1 MSIVTIVGRPNVG
14 KSSLFNR
21 MTGSRKAIVDNM
33 PGVTRDRL
41 YAEVE
46 EGDLH
51 FYLVD
56 TGGLLPDSVHPLDE
70 LIMRQ
75 VKVAIEESDAILF
88 VLDGREGPIGVDR
101 DIALL
106 LRKSGKPV
114 IVVAN
119 KMDDPVHEN
128 DLWASF
134 GVGFDRV
141 VPVSAEHRRNLE
153 VLFEI
158 LQELLPPENAQEKED
173 ETLSVALI
181 GRPNVG
187 KSSILNFL
195 AGEERALV
203 SDMPGTTRDAV
214 DSLVELG
221 GRPVRL
227 VDTAGLRKKSH
238 VDSSLEFY
246 STVRTYQAI
255 DRADVCILVMDGMEF
270 ATEQDQRVAGQV
282 LDRGKGLVFLVNKW
296 DLLEKTPKLG
306 DQTRDRIREEFAFAT
321 HVPMLFAS
329 AVTGRG
335 IEKLPAILLKVAEN
349 RNRRISTG
357 KLNRLLKDLL
367 AFEKMPSSR
376 TGKVLRISYCTQVS
390 AAPPSFAFFVNDSR
404 LVNTGF
410 KRHVE
415 KKLRELEDFSGS
427 PLRIF
432 WRTQGRKTD

>member
-1 MSIVTIVGRPNVG
+1 MAIVTIVGRPNVG

-21 MTGSRKAIVDNM
+21 LTGTRRAIVDNM

-46 EGDLH
+46 EGDLR

-56 TGGLLPDSVHPLDE
+56 TGGLLPDSGHPLDE
-70 LIMRQ
+70 LIARQ
-75 VKVAIEESDAILF
+75 VKVAIEESDVILF
-88 VLDGREGPIGVDR
+88 VIDGREGPIGIDR

-114 IVVAN
+114 IVAAN

-128 DLWASF
+128 ELWSSMEL
-134 GVGFDRV
+134 GFERV
-141 VPVSAEHRRNLE
+141 VGISAEHRRNIE
-153 VLFEI
+153 VLLEHI
-158 LQELLPPENAQEKED
+158 RELLPGQELESD
-173 ETLSVALI
+173 RETLRIALI

-187 KSSILNFL
+187 KSSLLNYL

-203 SDMPGTTRDAV
+203 SDIPGTTRDVV
-214 DSLVELG
+214 DSIVQLD
-221 GRPVRL
+221 GRMVRL

-238 VDSSLEFY
+238 VDTALEYY

-255 DRADVCILVMDGMEF
+255 DRADVCVLVMDAREI

-282 LDRGKGLVFLVNKW
+282 LERGRGLVFLANKW
-296 DLLEKTPKLG
+296 DLLPKAPKLG
-306 DQTRDRIREEFAFAT
+306 DEIRDRIREGFAFAT
-321 HVPMLFAS
+321 HVPLVFVS
-329 AVTGRG
+329 ALTGRG
-335 IEKLPAILLKVAEN
+335 IEKLPPILFKVAEN

-367 AFEKMPSSR
+367 AFERMPCSR
-376 TGKVLRISYCTQVS
+376 SGKALRLSYCTQVS
-390 AAPPSFAFFVNDSR
+390 VAPPSFAFFVNDPKIVTASF
-404 LVNTGF
+404 N
-410 KRHVE
+410 RHVE

-432 WRTQGRKTD
+432 WRAQNP

>member
-1 MSIVTIVGRPNVG
+1 MAIVTIVGRPNVG

-21 MTGSRKAIVDNM
+21 LSGSRQAIVDNM

-41 YAEVE
+41 YAEVM

-56 TGGLLPDSVHPLDE
+56 TGGLLPESEHPLDE

-75 VKVAIEESDAILF
+75 VKVAIEESDVILF
-88 VLDGREGPIGVDR
+88 VVDGREGPIGVDR
-101 DIALL
+101 DIAML

-114 IVVAN
+114 IVAAN

-128 DLWASF
+128 ELWTSM
-134 GVGFDRV
+134 GLGFERV
-141 VPVSAEHRRNLE
+141 VGVSAEHRRNIE
-153 VLFEI
+153 ILFEHI
-158 LQELLPPENAQEKED
+158 QDLLPVDEFEKED
-173 ETLSVALI
+173 ETLRVALI

-195 AGEERALV
+195 AGEDRALV
-203 SDMPGTTRDAV
+203 SDIPGTTRDSV
-214 DSLVELG
+214 DSLVTLG
-221 GRPVRL
+221 GIPVRL

-238 VDSSLEFY
+238 VDSSLEYY

-255 DRADVCILVMDGMEF
+255 DRADVCVLVMDALEI

-282 LDRGKGLVFLVNKW
+282 LDRGKGLVLLVNKW
-296 DLLEKTPKLG
+296 DLLPKNPKLG
-306 DQTRDRIREEFAFAT
+306 DEVRDRIREEFAFVA
-321 HVPMLFAS
+321 HVPMLFIS
-329 AVTGRG
+329 ALTGRG
-335 IEKLPAILLKVAEN
+335 IEKLPSILLKVAEN
-349 RNRRISTG
+349 RKRRISTG
-357 KLNRLLKDLL
+357 KLNRLLKDLM
-367 AFEKMPSSR
+367 AFERMPSSR
-376 TGKVLRISYCTQVS
+376 TGKVFRIFYCTQVS
-390 AAPPSFAFFVNDSR
+390 VAPPSFAFFVNDPKIINIS
-404 LVNTGF
+404 F

-432 WRTQGRKTD
+432 WRGQDRKKQ

>member
-46 EGDLH
+46 EGNLH

-56 TGGLLPDSVHPLDE
+56 TGGLLPDSIHPLDE

-128 DLWASF
+128 ELWASF
-134 GVGFDRV
+134 GLGFARV
-141 VPVSAEHRRNLE
+141 VPVSAEHRRNME
-153 VLFEI
+153 VLFEM
-158 LQELLPPENAQEKED
+158 LEELLPFETAEKED
-173 ETLSVALI
+173 ETLRVALI

-203 SDMPGTTRDAV
+203 SDIPGTTRDAV
-214 DSLVELG
+214 DSLVDLG

-238 VDSSLEFY
+238 VDSSLEYY

-255 DRADVCILVMDGMEF
+255 DRADVCILVMDGLQI

-296 DLLEKTPKLG
+296 DLLDKTPKLG
-306 DQTRDRIREEFAFAT
+306 DKTRDRIREEFAFAM

-335 IEKLPAILLKVAEN
+335 VEKLPSILFKVAEN
-349 RNRRISTG
+349 RNRRIPTA

-390 AAPPSFAFFVNDSR
+390 TAPPSFAFFVNDSR
-404 LVNTGF
+404 LVNTAF

-415 KKLRELEDFSGS
+415 KKIRELDDFSGS

-432 WRTQGRKTD
+432 WRSQGRKTE

>member
-1 MSIVTIVGRPNVG
+1 MAIVTIVGRPNVG

-21 MTGSRKAIVDNM
+21 LTGTRRAIVDNM

-46 EGDLH
+46 EGDLR

-56 TGGLLPDSVHPLDE
+56 TGGLLPDSGHPLDE
-70 LIMRQ
+70 LIARQ
-75 VKVAIEESDAILF
+75 VKVAIEESDVILF
-88 VLDGREGPIGVDR
+88 VIDGREGPIGIDR

-114 IVVAN
+114 IVAAN

-128 DLWASF
+128 ELWSSMEL
-134 GVGFDRV
+134 GFERV
-141 VPVSAEHRRNLE
+141 VGISAEHRRNIE
-153 VLFEI
+153 VLLEHI
-158 LQELLPPENAQEKED
+158 RELLPGQELESD
-173 ETLSVALI
+173 RETLRIALI

-187 KSSILNFL
+187 KSSLLNYL

-203 SDMPGTTRDAV
+203 SDIPGTTRDVV
-214 DSLVELG
+214 DSIVQLD
-221 GRPVRL
+221 GRIVRL

-238 VDSSLEFY
+238 VDTALEYY

-255 DRADVCILVMDGMEF
+255 DRADVCVLVMDAREI

-282 LDRGKGLVFLVNKW
+282 LERGRGLVFLANKW
-296 DLLEKTPKLG
+296 DLLPKAPKLG
-306 DQTRDRIREEFAFAT
+306 DEIRDRIREGFAFAT
-321 HVPMLFAS
+321 HVPLVFVS
-329 AVTGRG
+329 ALTGRG
-335 IEKLPAILLKVAEN
+335 IEKLPPILFKVAEN

-367 AFEKMPSSR
+367 AFERMPCSR
-376 TGKVLRISYCTQVS
+376 SGKALRLSYCTQVS
-390 AAPPSFAFFVNDSR
+390 VAPPSFAFFVNDPKIVTASF
-404 LVNTGF
+404 N
-410 KRHVE
+410 RHVE

-432 WRTQGRKTD
+432 WRAQNP

>member
-1 MSIVTIVGRPNVG
+1 MAIVTIVGRPNVG

-21 MTGSRKAIVDNM
+21 LTGTRRAIVDNM

-46 EGDLH
+46 EGDLR

-56 TGGLLPDSVHPLDE
+56 TGGLLPDSGHPLDE
-70 LIMRQ
+70 LIARQ
-75 VKVAIEESDAILF
+75 VKVAIEESDVILF
-88 VLDGREGPIGVDR
+88 VIDGREGPIGIDR

-114 IVVAN
+114 IVAAN

-128 DLWASF
+128 ELWSSMEL
-134 GVGFDRV
+134 GFERV
-141 VPVSAEHRRNLE
+141 VGISAEHRRNIE
-153 VLFEI
+153 VLLEHI
-158 LQELLPPENAQEKED
+158 RELLPGQELESD
-173 ETLSVALI
+173 RETLRIALI

-187 KSSILNFL
+187 KSSLLNYL

-203 SDMPGTTRDAV
+203 SDIPGTTRDVV
-214 DSLVELG
+214 DSIVQLD
-221 GRPVRL
+221 GRIVRL

-238 VDSSLEFY
+238 VDTALEYY

-255 DRADVCILVMDGMEF
+255 DRADVCVLVMDAREI

-282 LDRGKGLVFLVNKW
+282 MERGRGLVFLANKW
-296 DLLEKTPKLG
+296 DLLPKAPKLG
-306 DQTRDRIREEFAFAT
+306 DEIRDRIREGFAFAT
-321 HVPMLFAS
+321 HVPLVFVS
-329 AVTGRG
+329 ALTGRG
-335 IEKLPAILLKVAEN
+335 IEKLPPILFKVAEN

-367 AFEKMPSSR
+367 AFERMPCSR
-376 TGKVLRISYCTQVS
+376 SGKALRLSYCTQVS
-390 AAPPSFAFFVNDSR
+390 VAPPSFAFFVNDPKIVTASF
-404 LVNTGF
+404 N
-410 KRHVE
+410 RHVE

-432 WRTQGRKTD
+432 WRAQNP

>member
-1 MSIVTIVGRPNVG
+1 MAIVTIVGRPNVG

-21 MTGSRKAIVDNM
+21 LTGTRRAIVDNM

-46 EGDLH
+46 EGDLR

-56 TGGLLPDSVHPLDE
+56 TGGLLPDSGHPLDE
-70 LIMRQ
+70 LIARQ
-75 VKVAIEESDAILF
+75 VKVAIEESDVILF
-88 VLDGREGPIGVDR
+88 VIDGREGPIGIDR

-114 IVVAN
+114 IVAAN

-128 DLWASF
+128 ELWSSMEL
-134 GVGFDRV
+134 GFERV
-141 VPVSAEHRRNLE
+141 VGISAEHRRNIE
-153 VLFEI
+153 VLLEHI
-158 LQELLPPENAQEKED
+158 RELLPGQELESD
-173 ETLSVALI
+173 RETLRIALI

-187 KSSILNFL
+187 KSSLLNYL

-203 SDMPGTTRDAV
+203 SDIPGTTRDVV
-214 DSLVELG
+214 DSIVQLD
-221 GRPVRL
+221 GRMVRL

-238 VDSSLEFY
+238 VDTALEFY

-255 DRADVCILVMDGMEF
+255 DRADVCVLVMDAREI

-282 LDRGKGLVFLVNKW
+282 MERGRGLVFLANKW
-296 DLLEKTPKLG
+296 DLLPKAPKLG
-306 DQTRDRIREEFAFAT
+306 DEIRDRIREGFAFAT
-321 HVPMLFAS
+321 HVPLVFVS
-329 AVTGRG
+329 ALTGRG
-335 IEKLPAILLKVAEN
+335 IEKLPPILFKVAEN

-367 AFEKMPSSR
+367 AFERMPCSR
-376 TGKVLRISYCTQVS
+376 SGKALRLSYCTQVS
-390 AAPPSFAFFVNDSR
+390 VAPPSFAFFVNDPKIVTASF
-404 LVNTGF
+404 N
-410 KRHVE
+410 RHVE

-432 WRTQGRKTD
+432 WRAQNP

>member
-21 MTGSRKAIVDNM
+21 LTGSRKAIVDNM

-41 YAEVE
+41 YAEVS
-46 EGDLH
+46 EGELH

-101 DIALL
+101 DIAML
-106 LRKSGKPV
+106 LRKCGKPV
-114 IVVAN
+114 VVVAN

-134 GVGFDRV
+134 GLGFNRV
-141 VPVSAEHRRNLE
+141 VPVSAEHRRNIE

-158 LQELLPPENAQEKED
+158 LQELLPFETPDNED

-214 DSLVELG
+214 DSLVDLG

-238 VDSSLEFY
+238 VDSSLEYY

-255 DRADVCILVMDGMEF
+255 DRADVCILVMDGMQI

-296 DLLEKTPKLG
+296 DLLDKTPKLG

-335 IEKLPAILLKVAEN
+335 IEKLPSILLKVAEN
-349 RNRRISTG
+349 RGRRIPTA

-367 AFEKMPSSR
+367 AFEKMPSSK

-390 AAPPSFAFFVNDSR
+390 TAPPSFAFFVNDSR
-404 LVNTGF
+404 LVNTAF

-432 WRTQGRKTD
+432 WRSQGRKNE

>member
-101 DIALL
+101 DIAQL

-128 DLWASF
+128 ELWASF
-134 GVGFDRV
+134 GFGFNHV
-141 VPVSAEHRRNLE
+141 VPVSAEHRRNIE
-153 VLFEI
+153 VLFETLEEI
-158 LQELLPPENAQEKED
+158 LPPEIPEKE
-173 ETLSVALI
+173 EEELRVALI

-203 SDMPGTTRDAV
+203 SDIPGTTRDAV
-214 DSLVELG
+214 DSLVVLG
-221 GRPVRL
+221 GRPVL
-227 VDTAGLRKKSH
+227 FVDTAGLRKKSH
-238 VDSSLEFY
+238 VDSSLEYY

-255 DRADVCILVMDGMEF
+255 DRADVCILVMDGLEI

-282 LDRGKGLVFLVNKW
+282 LDRGKALVFLVNKW
-296 DLLEKTPKLG
+296 DLLDKTPKLG
-306 DQTRDRIREEFAFAT
+306 DQTRDRIREEFVFAT

-335 IEKLPAILLKVAEN
+335 IEKLSSILLKVAEN
-349 RNRRISTG
+349 RDRRIPTA

-390 AAPPSFAFFVNDSR
+390 TAPPSFAFFVNDSR
-404 LVNTGF
+404 LVNTAF

-432 WRTQGRKTD
+432 WRSQGRKSE

>member
-1 MSIVTIVGRPNVG
+1 MAIVTIVGRPNVG

-21 MTGSRKAIVDNM
+21 LTGTRKAIVDNM

-56 TGGLLPDSVHPLDE
+56 TGGLLPDSGHPLDE
-70 LIMRQ
+70 LVMRQ
-75 VKVAIEESDAILF
+75 VKVAIEESDVILF

-101 DIALL
+101 DIAML
-106 LRKSGKPV
+106 LRKCGKPV
-114 IVVAN
+114 IVAAN

-128 DLWASF
+128 ELWTSM
-134 GVGFDRV
+134 GLGFERV
-141 VPVSAEHRRNLE
+141 VGVSAEHRRNIE
-153 VLFEI
+153 VLLEHI
-158 LQELLPPENAQEKED
+158 EALLPVDEIEKED
-173 ETLSVALI
+173 EALRVALI

-195 AGEERALV
+195 AGEDRALV
-203 SDMPGTTRDAV
+203 SDIPGTTRDTV
-214 DSLVELG
+214 DSLVNIG
-221 GRPVRL
+221 GTLLRL

-238 VDSSLEFY
+238 VDSALEYY

-255 DRADVCILVMDGMEF
+255 DRAEICVLVMDALEI

-282 LDRGKGLVFLVNKW
+282 LERGKGLVLLVNKW
-296 DLLEKTPKLG
+296 DLLPKNPKLG
-306 DQTRDRIREEFAFAT
+306 DEIRDRIREEFAF
-321 HVPMLFAS
+321 VPHAPLLFAS
-329 AVTGRG
+329 ALSGRG
-335 IEKLPAILLKVAEN
+335 IEKLPSILLQVAEN
-349 RNRRISTG
+349 RKRRISTG

-376 TGKVLRISYCTQVS
+376 TGKALRISYCTQVS
-390 AAPPSFAFFVNDSR
+390 VAPPSFAFFVNDPKIIGTS
-404 LVNTGF
+404 F

-432 WRTQGRKTD
+432 WRAQDRKGQ